1 MRSRTVR
8 EGSVGLLIIVGVALV
23 AGIALWLRGIKFGS
37 RSYQIQ
43 VEFPDVN
50 GIQVGDGVRYRGLR
64 VGKIANIQSGT
75 NGVDVTLEISSSDL
89 VIPRD
94 VNVKATSSGLIG
106 ETFID
111 IIPETQLSADQLE
124 LNPVGNNCNA
134 NAILCNNARLPGEKG
149 LTLDDLLPL
158 TYRFSQLYGDPEF
171 FAKIDSVV
179 VNASRAAAGVADLSQ
194 DVSLLVKDV
203 ERELAGVSQITNN
216 LSDIANNTSSELV
229 TTAQK
234 YQTTAD
240 RVSELTTNVNRLL
253 EQNQGNLTTTLNSIS
268 TTSDRLQ
275 GLIVKLDNTLGTTDT
290 EQLAQNLETL
300 TANAAAASE
309 NLKNISETFNDP
321 NSLVTLQ
328 QTLDSARV
336 TFANA
341 QKITSDLE
349 AFTGDP
355 AFLENVR
362 NLVNGLSNL
371 VSSADR
377 LERQIET
384 RATISSASAQG
395 AITPRVPPKA
405 IAPINETLSFSKFQP
420 ESTTNFSFD
429 KNKHQSNEFWQEK

>member
-23 AGIALWLRGIKFGS
+23 AGIAFWLRGVRFGS

-50 GIQVGDGVRYRGLR
+50 GIQVGDAVRYRGLR
-64 VGKIANIQSGT
+64 VGKIENIQPGT
-75 NGVDVTLEISSSDL
+75 NGVDVTLEIASSDL
-89 VIPRD
+89 VIPKD

-111 IIPETQLSADQLE
+111 IIPETQLTAEQLE
-124 LNPVGNNCNA
+124 LNPVSQDCSSDQ
-134 NAILCNNARLPGEKG
+134 ILCDSARLPGEKG

-194 DVSLLVKDV
+194 DVSLLVNDV
-203 ERELAGVSQITNN
+203 EKELAGVSQIAQN
-216 LSDIANNTSSELV
+216 LNEIADDTSGELV
-229 TTAQK
+229 ATAQK

-240 RVSELTTNVNRLL
+240 RVSELSSNVNSLL

-268 TTSDRLQ
+268 TTSNRLQ
-275 GLIVKLDNTLGTTDT
+275 GLVAKLDKALGTTDT
-290 EQLAQNLETL
+290 DQLAQNLETL
-300 TANAAAASE
+300 TANAAAAAE
-309 NLKNISETFNDP
+309 NLNSISETFNDP

-362 NLVNGLSNL
+362 TLVNGLSNL
-371 VSSADR
+371 VSSTEQ

-384 RATISSASAQG
+384 AS
-395 AITPRVPPKA
+395 
-405 IAPINETLSFSKFQP
+405 IAPTDEALSFST
-420 ESTTNFSFD
+420 ESEPANFSFNFNKD
-429 KNKHQSNEFWQEK
+429 KHQINKFWQEN

>member
-23 AGIALWLRGIKFGS
+23 AGIAFWLRGIRFGS
-37 RSYQIQ
+37 ESYQIV

-50 GIQVGDGVRYRGLR
+50 GIQVGDAVRYRGLK
-64 VGKIANIQSGT
+64 VGKIENIQPSS
-75 NGVDVTLEISSSDL
+75 NGVNVTLEISSSDL
-89 VIPRD
+89 IIPRE
-94 VNVKATSSGLIG
+94 VTIKASSSGLIG
-106 ETFID
+106 ETFVD
-111 IIPETQLSADQLE
+111 IVPETQLSATELE
-124 LNPVGNNCNA
+124 FNPVANDCNSDE
-134 NAILCNNARLPGEKG
+134 ILCDETRLPGEKG

-179 VNASRAAAGVADLSQ
+179 VNASNAASGIADLSQ

-203 ERELAGVSQITNN
+203 EQELAQVSTITDNLNN
-216 LSDIANNTSSELV
+216 IANNVSDELV
-229 TTAQK
+229 VTAQK

-240 RVSELTTNVNRLL
+240 SVDRLSTNVNRLL
-253 EQNQGNLTTTLNSIS
+253 EENEGSLSATLNSIS
-268 TTSDRLQ
+268 ATSDRLQ
-275 GLIVKLDNTLGTTDT
+275 TLATNLNETLDTTDT
-290 EQLAQNLETL
+290 QQLARNLETL

-321 NSLVTLQ
+321 SSLVTIQ

-349 AFTGDP
+349 TFTGDP

-371 VSSADR
+371 VSSTES
-377 LERQIET
+377 LERQI
-384 RATISSASAQG
+384 
-395 AITPRVPPKA
+395 AIRNVTESRDW
-405 IAPINETLSFSKFQP
+405 NLTFS
-420 ESTTNFSFD
+420 NFS
-429 KNKHQSNEFWQEK
+429 S